1 MRQGIRQLATL
12 LIVLQLVAMGQPGLV
27 ALGQLTDLEITQGHY
42 EYAPDG
48 TVYIYARGRKD
59 RTSWHIFGIWRDGC
73 PLIISIY
80 RPEVDL

>member
-1 MRQGIRQLATL
+1 LKQALPLAL
-12 LIVLQLVAMGQPGLV
+12 LLLFLAAMGQPGMV

-48 TVYIYARGRKD
+48 TVYIYARGHKD
-59 RTSWHIFGIWRDGC
+59 RMSWHIFGVWRDGC